1 MRPKTEGQD
10 TDDTLGDWTYRE
22 TIDDETSSI
31 RVRGRVD
38 RLGVDLLRATIEEL
52 DRRGH
57 ADITVMIERPGS
69 VDSLATP
76 SPRGDRRTPCR
87 PQRPS
92 DDQLGRGRRTVFEP
106 RPRLA
111 MSDDCRVRRTGN
123 ATTAETSASAGCVSN
138 RPASNVRKGRRHMA
152 TSIDIET
159 QGEHRY
165 VVQLRDD
172 DEVTESWFNITPSVL
187 ERLRAG
193 GEDEEHFVRRT
204 AEFLVQRQGVA
215 DFPDIIELEDV
226 IETYSDYV
234 EYLNR

>member
-1 MRPKTEGQD
+1 
-10 TDDTLGDWTYRE
+10 
-22 TIDDETSSI
+22 
-31 RVRGRVD
+31 
-38 RLGVDLLRATIEEL
+38 
-52 DRRGH
+52 
-57 ADITVMIERPGS
+57 
-69 VDSLATP
+69 
-76 SPRGDRRTPCR
+76 
-87 PQRPS
+87 
-92 DDQLGRGRRTVFEP
+92 
-106 RPRLA
+106 
-111 MSDDCRVRRTGN
+111 
-123 ATTAETSASAGCVSN
+123 
-138 RPASNVRKGRRHMA
+138 MA